1 MKHID
6 AGLVSM
12 GARRVEGREFS
23 ESNLIGL
30 MPFLRNC
37 TRITLR
43 KHVDPSQ
50 IQIFQIPVTIWSW

>member
-1 MKHID
+1 
-6 AGLVSM
+6 M

-23 ESNLIGL
+23 ESHLIGL

-43 KHVDPSQ
+43 KHIDPSQ
-50 IQIFQIPVTIWSW
+50 IQVFQIPVTIWSW